1 MIKSKINPDEVKDLK
16 WKDYV
21 KLFQKDIQ
29 TAEAKGAT
37 KVPVVMISDF
47 TFACGET
54 HALVLLGK
62 QSVMTKFFKGLK
74 ADDDRKKLK
83 DFSIGTCHFEK
94 EEDGTTAIKIG
105 ISGFGK
111 PAKMKKNSRKLIQ
124 KLGITLKD
132 IIKGEY
138 VDEVVADIDAENKNA
153 SAEDLAVNEAL
164 QNNAEEL
171 KTTDDA
177 ANDNK
182 RLGKVAKEFSK
193 ANKLMNKEVV
203 SLLKL
208 AKSETVVYT
217 DKHVRI
223 AEEAFRAAAS
233 LVDRYEE
240 IAAKR
245 KNLATTA
252 TKITALKDNVVKDN
266 LVKKYETIW
275 KKVNHEYNKQ
285 MNELSEPLRAKFEKL
300 NGLFDEVRKQMAQ

>member
-54 HALVLLGK
+54 HALILLGK

-94 EEDGTTAIKIG
+94 EDDGTTAIKIG

-153 SAEDLAVNEAL
+153 SVEDLAANEAL

-252 TKITALKDNVVKDN
+252 TKITALKDNVFKDN
-266 LVKKYETIW
+266 MVKKYDTIW

-285 MNELSEPLRAKFEKL
+285 MNELSEPLTAKFEKL

>member
-1 MIKSKINPDEVKDLK
+1 MIKSKINPDEIKDLK
-16 WKDYV
+16 WKEYV

-29 TAEAKGAT
+29 TAENKGAK

-62 QSVMTKFFKGLK
+62 QSVMTKFFKSLK

-83 DFSIGTCHFEK
+83 DFSIGLCHFEK
-94 EEDGTTAIKIG
+94 EADGTTAIKIG

-111 PAKMKKNSRKLIQ
+111 PAKMKKNSKKLIQ
-124 KLGITLKD
+124 KLGIKLKD

-138 VDEVVADIDAENKNA
+138 VDEVFADINAENKNA
-153 SAEDLAVNEAL
+153 SVEELATNQAL

-171 KTTDDA
+171 KANDDS

-182 RLGKVAKEFSK
+182 KLGKVAKEFSK

-217 DKHVRI
+217 DKHVKI
-223 AEEAFRAAAS
+223 AEEAFRATAS

-240 IAAKR
+240 VAAKR
-245 KNLATTA
+245 KNLA
-252 TKITALKDNVVKDN
+252 KTALKITVLKDNIVEDN

-275 KKVNHEYNKQ
+275 KKVNQEYNKQ
-285 MNELSEPLRAKFEKL
+285 MNKFSEPLRMK
-300 NGLFDEVRKQMAQ
+300 FDELNSLLEGISQETAQ

>member
-1 MIKSKINPDEVKDLK
+1 
-16 WKDYV
+16 
-21 KLFQKDIQ
+21 
-29 TAEAKGAT
+29 
-37 KVPVVMISDF
+37 MISDF
-47 TFACGET
+47 TFACRET

-62 QSVMTKFFKGLK
+62 QSVMTKFFKSLK

-83 DFSIGTCHFEK
+83 DFSIGLCHFEK

-111 PAKMKKNSRKLIQ
+111 PAKMKKNSKKLIQ
-124 KLGITLKD
+124 KLGIKLKD

-138 VDEVVADIDAENKNA
+138 LDEVVTDINTENQNA
-153 SAEDLAVNEAL
+153 SVEDLATNEVL
-164 QNNAEEL
+164 QKTAEEL
-171 KTTDDA
+171 KATDDA

-182 RLGKVAKEFSK
+182 KLGKVAKEFSK

-217 DKHVRI
+217 DKHVKI

-240 IAAKR
+240 VAAKR
-245 KNLATTA
+245 KNLA
-252 TKITALKDNVVKDN
+252 KTALKITTLKDNIVKDD

-275 KKVNHEYNKQ
+275 KKVNQEYNKQ
-285 MNELSEPLRAKFEKL
+285 MNKFSEPLRMK
-300 NGLFDEVRKQMAQ
+300 FDELNSLLEDISQETAQ

>member
-21 KLFQKDIQ
+21 KLFQKDIK
-29 TAEAKGAT
+29 TAEAKGAK

-62 QSVMTKFFKGLK
+62 QSVMTKFFKSLK
-74 ADDDRKKLK
+74 ADEDRKKLK
-83 DFSIGTCHFEK
+83 DFSMGTCHFEK
-94 EEDGTTAIKIG
+94 EEDGSTAIKIG
-105 ISGFGK
+105 ITGFGK
-111 PAKMKKNSRKLIQ
+111 PAQMKKNSRKLIQ
-124 KLGITLKD
+124 KLGIKLKD

-138 VDEVVADIDAENKNA
+138 VDEVVAGIEAENKDA
-153 SAEDLAVNEAL
+153 SVEELAANEAL

-171 KTTDDA
+171 KATDDA
-177 ANDNK
+177 DNDNK
-182 RLGKVAKEFSK
+182 TLGKVAKEFNK

-203 SLLKL
+203 MLLKL
-208 AKSETVVYT
+208 SKSETVIYT
-217 DKHVRI
+217 DKHIKI

-245 KNLATTA
+245 KNLANKA
-252 TKITALKDNVVKDN
+252 AKITALKDNVVKND

-275 KKVNHEYNKQ
+275 KKVKQAYGKQ
-285 MNELSEPLRAKFEKL
+285 MDQLSEPLKVK
-300 NGLFDEVRKQMAQ
+300 FDELNSLLDGIRQEMAQ